1 MSFSVSANV
10 LGENP
15 CIVQIKMGGVGTSG
29 AVFHLEIRP
38 QSEAERAVRILNAA
52 EACVRAVEA
61 YNLIERKDSPP
72 SEWEAVVVAMRAAYK
87 ALGLET

>member
-1 MSFSVSANV
+1 MATRIDAYIDWPPNCVWVEFGGRPRH
-10 LGENP
+10 LMCDNP
-15 CIVQIKMGGVGTSG
+15 
-29 AVFHLEIRP
+29 P
-38 QSEAERAVRILNAA
+38 EAARYVRILNAA